1 MASRIQIQRLK
12 VQTRTGKTAY
22 DECFHKG
29 INIIRGE
36 NSSGKSTITHLLFFG
51 LGGSY
56 SDFVI
61 EAKRCRYVY
70 TQVDINGCVI
80 TLKRE
85 LKLSEDGRVDS
96 MSGMT
101 IFWGEIDEA
110 LAGSCKSNYF
120 SYRATDKTKSFSNV
134 LFEIMDMPLVVGD
147 NNITMHQ
154 LLRLIYVDQ
163 ESPTGSLYMYEQ
175 FDSQITRETV
185 AELLMG
191 IYDAELYASKLNLKE
206 YKKQLENVGAEI
218 KAIKASFSRPEE
230 CSSMFL
236 TNLIQSKED
245 EVIKLSESIVQR
257 RAGREV
263 KTDLPKTIDR
273 LKKRV
278 VDLRIS
284 YSQQLNN
291 RDHLRSEIDD
301 TKMFIIALENRQKA
315 LADSISVRKSLEGL
329 ILDFCP
335 ECLTKLDN
343 HVEEGHCRLCKAPI
357 DNTKGIRQARRYEL
371 ELGFQIKESK
381 IVLDQLNEELVKVNS
396 VIKGTKSQLEA
407 YESLLNQELK
417 STLSPQ
423 DEEID
428 KMIYNKGLIEGEIL
442 QYRTMLERASYYEG
456 LEEKREQLRT
466 LIDKEERFV
475 NAKEARQQNNKTVVE
490 NKIRD
495 FGIYLLQNDLQRQ
508 QEFTHADEFN
518 VDFSNNIVYL
528 SNKHS
533 KYSASSNFYLKIAAR
548 FALFMAS
555 LEIPFMRYP
564 HFIFADNMED
574 KGIEI
579 GRAQNLQKVLIDKLS
594 KYDIND
600 YQVIY
605 TTSYITDDLDKSQYV
620 VGEKYTKDNKSLKNV
635 DI

>member
-12 VQTRTGKTAY
+12 VITRNGQTAY
-22 DECFHKG
+22 DEYFHKG

-61 EAKRCRYVY
+61 EAKRCQYVY
-70 TQVDINGCVI
+70 TQIDINGCVI

-85 LKLSEDGRVDS
+85 LKLSDDGRVDS
-96 MSGMT
+96 MVGLT
-101 IFWGEIDEA
+101 IFWGDIDETLKNA
-110 LAGSCKSNYF
+110 CESNYF
-120 SYRATDKTKSFSNV
+120 GYRATDKTKSFSNA

-154 LLRLIYVDQ
+154 LLRLMYVDQ
-163 ESPTGSLYMYEQ
+163 ESPTGSLFMYEQ
-175 FDSQITRETV
+175 FDSQTTRETV

-191 IYDAELYASKLNLKE
+191 IYDADSYISKLNIKE
-206 YKKQLENVGAEI
+206 YKKQLDDVSVEI
-218 KAIKASFSRPEE
+218 KAIKTSFSRPEE

-236 TNLIQSKED
+236 KNTIKNKEA
-245 EVIKLSESIVQR
+245 EIVKLSEYITKKRTGQ
-257 RAGREV
+257 EV
-263 KTDLPKTIDR
+263 KTKYSKKIDR
-273 LKKRV
+273 LKESV
-278 VDLRIS
+278 VKLRLL
-284 YSQQLNN
+284 YSRLLNDQN
-291 RDHLRSEIDD
+291 YLQSEIDD
-301 TKMFIIALENRQKA
+301 TEMFIIALENRQKA

-329 ILDFCP
+329 VLDFCP

-343 HVEEGHCRLCKAPI
+343 HVENGHCRLCKAPI
-357 DNTKGIRQARRYEL
+357 DNTKGIRQAKRYEL
-371 ELGFQIKESK
+371 ELSFQIKESK
-381 IVLDQLNEELVKVNS
+381 IVLEQLNTELVEKKS
-396 VIKGTKSQLEA
+396 AISGTKSELDT
-407 YESLLNQELK
+407 YETLLTQELK
-417 STLSPQ
+417 STISPQ
-423 DEEID
+423 DEEVD
-428 KMIYNKGLIEGEIL
+428 EMIYHKGLIEGEIL

-456 LEEKREQLRT
+456 LIEKKEQLQS
-466 LIDKEERFV
+466 LIAKEERFI
-475 NAKEARQQNNKTVVE
+475 NAKEAQQQKNRAIVE
-490 NKIRD
+490 NKIKEI
-495 FGIYLLQNDLQRQ
+495 GIYFLQHDLQRQ
-508 QEFTHADEFN
+508 QEFTQADEFN

-533 KYSASSNFYLKIAAR
+533 KYSASSNFYLKIVAR

-555 LEIPFMRYP
+555 LEIPFMRFP

-579 GRAQNLQKVLIDKLS
+579 GRAQNFQKVLINKLS
-594 KYDIND
+594 EYDINN

-605 TTSYITDDLDKSQYV
+605 TTSYITEALDNSPYV

-635 DI
+635 N

>member
-12 VQTRTGKTAY
+12 VITRNGQTAY
-22 DECFHKG
+22 DEYFHKG

-61 EAKRCRYVY
+61 EAKRCQYVY
-70 TQVDINGCVI
+70 TQIDINGCVI

-85 LKLSEDGRVDS
+85 LKLSDDGRVDS
-96 MSGMT
+96 MVGLT
-101 IFWGEIDEA
+101 IFWGDIDETLKNA
-110 LAGSCKSNYF
+110 CESNYF
-120 SYRATDKTKSFSNV
+120 GYRATDKTKSFSNA

-154 LLRLIYVDQ
+154 LLRLMYVDQ
-163 ESPTGSLYMYEQ
+163 ESPTGSLFMYEQ
-175 FDSQITRETV
+175 FDSQTTRETV

-191 IYDAELYASKLNLKE
+191 IYDADLYISKLNIKE
-206 YKKQLENVGAEI
+206 YKKQLDDVSVEI
-218 KAIKASFSRPEE
+218 KAIKTSFSRPEE

-236 TNLIQSKED
+236 KNTIKNKEA
-245 EVIKLSESIVQR
+245 EIVKLSEYITKKRTGQ
-257 RAGREV
+257 EV
-263 KTDLPKTIDR
+263 KTKYSKKIDR
-273 LKKRV
+273 LKESV
-278 VDLRIS
+278 VKLRLL
-284 YSQQLNN
+284 YSRLLNDQN
-291 RDHLRSEIDD
+291 YLQSEIDD
-301 TKMFIIALENRQKA
+301 TEMFIIALENRQKA

-329 ILDFCP
+329 VLDFCP

-343 HVEEGHCRLCKAPI
+343 HVENGHCRLCKAPI
-357 DNTKGIRQARRYEL
+357 DNTKGIRQAKRYEL
-371 ELGFQIKESK
+371 ELSFQIKESK
-381 IVLDQLNEELVKVNS
+381 IVLEQLNTELVEKKS
-396 VIKGTKSQLEA
+396 AISGTKSELDT
-407 YESLLNQELK
+407 YETLLTQELK
-417 STLSPQ
+417 STISPQ
-423 DEEID
+423 DEEVD
-428 KMIYNKGLIEGEIL
+428 EMIYHKGLIEGEIL

-456 LEEKREQLRT
+456 LIEKKEQLQS
-466 LIDKEERFV
+466 LIAKEERFI
-475 NAKEARQQNNKTVVE
+475 NAKEAQQQKNRAIVE
-490 NKIRD
+490 NKIKEI
-495 FGIYLLQNDLQRQ
+495 GIYFLQHDLQRQ
-508 QEFTHADEFN
+508 QEFTQADEFN

-533 KYSASSNFYLKIAAR
+533 KYSASSNFYLKIVAR

-555 LEIPFMRYP
+555 LEIPFMRFP

-579 GRAQNLQKVLIDKLS
+579 GRAQNFQKVLINKLS
-594 KYDIND
+594 EYDINN

-605 TTSYITDDLDKSQYV
+605 TTSYITEALDNSPYV

-635 DI
+635 N

>member
-12 VQTRTGKTAY
+12 VLTRTGQTAY

-61 EAKRCRYVY
+61 EAKQCQNVY

-85 LKLSEDGRVDS
+85 LRLSENGRIDS
-96 MSGMT
+96 MVGLT
-101 IFWGEIDEA
+101 IFWGTIDEA
-110 LAGSCKSNYF
+110 LANSCESNYF
-120 SYRATDKTKSFSNV
+120 GYRTTDKKKSFSNV

-154 LLRLIYVDQ
+154 ILRLMYIDQ
-163 ESPTGSLYMYEQ
+163 ESPTSSLFMYEQ
-175 FDSQITRETV
+175 FDNQITRETV

-191 IYDAELYASKLNLKE
+191 IYDSDLYISKLNIKD
-206 YKKQLENVGAEI
+206 YQKQLDNVNTEI
-218 KAIKASFSRPEE
+218 KIIKASLNRPEE
-230 CSSMFL
+230 CSSSFL
-236 TNLIQSKED
+236 INIIKNKEA
-245 EVIKLSESIVQR
+245 EVIRLSESIIKK
-257 RAGREV
+257 RAGQKV
-263 KTDLPKTIDR
+263 KTKYSKNFDR
-273 LKKRV
+273 LKESV
-278 VDLRIS
+278 VKLRLA
-284 YSQQLNN
+284 YSQ
-291 RDHLRSEIDD
+291 HLERQNYLQSEIDD
-301 TKMFIIALENRQKA
+301 TEMFIVALENRQKA
-315 LADSISVRKSLEGL
+315 LADSISVRKGLEGL

-343 HVEEGHCRLCKAPI
+343 DVEEGHCRLCKAPI
-357 DNTKGIRQARRYEL
+357 DNTKGIRQAKRYEL
-371 ELGFQIKESK
+371 ELSFQIKESK
-381 IVLDQLNEELVKVNS
+381 IVLDQLKKDLVKANS
-396 VIKGTKSQLEA
+396 IISGTKSQLET
-407 YESLLNQELK
+407 YERLLTQELK

-428 KMIYNKGLIEGEIL
+428 EMIYNKGLIEGEIL

-456 LEEKREQLRT
+456 LVEKREQLQT
-466 LIDKEERFV
+466 LI
-475 NAKEARQQNNKTVVE
+475 AKEACFIKAKEAEQQKNKAIVE
-490 NKIRD
+490 NKIKE
-495 FGIYLLQNDLQRQ
+495 FGIYFLQNDLQRQ
-508 QEFTHADEFN
+508 QEFTQADEFN

-533 KYSASSNFYLKIAAR
+533 KYSASSNFYLKIVAR

-555 LEIPFMRYP
+555 LEIPFMRFP

-579 GRAQNLQKVLIDKLS
+579 ERAQNFQKVLIDKLS
-594 KYDIND
+594 EYDINN

-605 TTSYITDDLDKSQYV
+605 TTSYITEALDKSPYV
-620 VGEKYTKDNKSLKNV
+620 VGERYTKDNKSLKYV
-635 DI
+635 D